1 MQAGKLKILA
11 LFADKRLAMFPD
23 VPTVK
28 EQGINF
34 AMGMW
39 RGLAAPKATPP
50 DILKKLHDAFKQ
62 GMDDAAFKKS
72 AADMAVSIQYMGPE
86 EFGKLMAFEDTL
98 YADLLKDVKK

>member
-39 RGLAAPKATPP
+39 RGLAAPKGTPP
-50 DILKKLHDAFKQ
+50 DTLKKLHDAFKQ

-86 EFGKLMAFEDTL
+86 EFGKRMASEDTL